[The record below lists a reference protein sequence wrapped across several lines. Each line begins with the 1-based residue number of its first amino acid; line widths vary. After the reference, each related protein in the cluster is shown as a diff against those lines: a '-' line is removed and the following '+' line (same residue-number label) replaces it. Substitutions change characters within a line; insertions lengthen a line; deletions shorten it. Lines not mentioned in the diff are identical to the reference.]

1 MRSLKRIGRREFLAL
16 AAGNALALAATGK
29 PNIVFFLGDDLG
41 WADLGCYGSKFHETP
56 QIDRLAASGM
66 RFTDYY
72 SACPVCSPT
81 RASIMTGKYPGRLH
95 LTNFLPG
102 IHTLPHSKLI
112 APEFEQSLPA
122 AEVTV
127 AQALKSAGYATGCV
141 GKWHLGTKGPRERG
155 FDFEGRSMDG
165 PAKES
170 TTQRIT
176 THALQFLDQAKDGA
190 VLPLFRVSGPAH
202 TAKDQRRISQALF
215 RAGETRRAAAQ
226 SDLCRD
232 DSRHGRCGRPRDGK
246 VEGTRVLE
254 RTVVIFSSDNG
265 GLTVPEWNCTV
276 PTSNWPL
283 RAGKGHLYE
292 GGIRDPLIV
301 SWPGVTRPNSVCREP
316 VVSTDYFRTFTEIAE
331 LTNPPGNP
339 VDGVSFV
346 PLLKQSGKVK
356 REAIFWH
363 YPHYSNQGGKPSGAV
378 RMGNFKL
385 IEFYEDSRIELYDLK
400 KDEAE
405 RHDLAARMPAKAA
418 QPPRDAGGLAKS
430 GECRHARSQS
440 KIRQRASRAGDR
452 LEMDGLRR
460 RGGRDSPS
468 MIMLKRYRAFAAAG
482 NAGSRRGCSGRCQL
496 ERRA

>member
-56 QIDRLAASGM
+56 QIDSLAAGGM

-102 IHTLPHSKLI
+102 SHTLPYSKLI
-112 APEFEQSLPA
+112 APEFEQRLPA
-122 AEVTV
+122 REVTV
-127 AQALKSAGYATGCV
+127 AQALKSTGYATGCV
-141 GKWHLGTKGPRERG
+141 GKWHLGGGGPKERG
-155 FDFEGRSMDG
+155 FEFEGRSADG
-165 PAKES
+165 PAEES

-176 THALQFLDQAKDGA
+176 THALRFLDQAKDRPFFLYFAFQDPHIPLKTSDEYLKHFSGRAKPGERQHNPTYAGMIRGMDDA
-190 VLPLFRVSGPAH
+190 VGRVM
-202 TAKDQRRISQALF
+202 AKLK
-215 RAGETRRAAAQ
+215 E
-226 SDLCRD
+226 
-232 DSRHGRCGRPRDGK
+232 HG
-246 VEGTRVLE
+246 VLE

-265 GLTVPEWNCTV
+265 GLTVPEWNCTI

-316 VVSTDYFRTFTEIAE
+316 VVSTDYFRTFTEIAG

-378 RMGNFKL
+378 RMGDYKL
-385 IEFYEDSRIELYDLK
+385 IEFYEDSRVELYDLK

-405 RHDLAARMPAKAA
+405 TRDLAAQMPAKAA
-418 QPPRDAGGLAKS
+418 QLRGMLAAWRKEVNAVMPAPNPNFDS
-430 GECRHARSQS
+430 ARAAQ
-440 KIRQRASRAGDR
+440 GDGWKWMAC
-452 LEMDGLRR
+452 EGAEDGTR
-460 RGGRDSPS
+460 
-468 MIMLKRYRAFAAAG
+468 I
-482 NAGSRRGCSGRCQL
+482 Q
-496 ERRA
+496 